1 MLTGS
6 IGMLPSA
13 SLGEGGRGLYEPVHG
28 SAPDIAGTD
37 VANPLAS
44 ILSAAMLL
52 RHSGGQEAAAALVE
66 RAVRRVLAEG
76 LPHRR
81 HHGTGRHPPGHR
93 SDGRRGGRGGS
104 ARTGLTGTFR
114 PAAFGEDTR
123 WSACTA
129 APRSASP
136 GGAVPGSGAAGLAC
150 APIRWVVAFAAGGA
164 ADTAAR
170 AAGAKVG
177 EILGQSVVIEN
188 RTGGNALI
196 AAAAVLQSPADGYS
210 FLVDAAN
217 QLTNPVLMRE
227 LPFDYRTAFAPVSQ
241 IASFPQVVAVR
252 HDFPARTIEEFI
264 AYAKDRPGTVSYGTP
279 PAAGMAHL
287 AGAQFQRLA
296 GIRLVHAPYRGGA
309 DAARDIAAG
318 VVDAVV
324 ITTSSIRPP
333 VQAGRA
339 RILAVTSARRAA
351 AYPDVPT
358 LAERGF
364 PGFDMNDWN
373 GLFAAA
379 GAPPPS
385 SAAWQPRSGK
395 RAATRG

>member
-1 MLTGS
+1 MART
-6 IGMLPSA
+6 
-13 SLGEGGRGLYEPVHG
+13 
-28 SAPDIAGTD
+28 
-37 VANPLAS
+37 
-44 ILSAAMLL
+44 
-52 RHSGGQEAAAALVE
+52 
-66 RAVRRVLAEG
+66 
-76 LPHRR
+76 HRR
-81 HHGTGRHPPGHR
+81 T
-93 SDGRRGGRGGS
+93 
-104 ARTGLTGTFR
+104 ALGL
-114 PAAFGEDTR
+114 AL
-123 WSACTA
+123 A
-129 APRSASP
+129 APS
-136 GGAVPGSGAAGLAC
+136 LAR
-150 APIRWVVAFAAGGA
+150 AQQDWPARPIRWVVAFAAGGA

-177 EILGQSVVIEN
+177 EILGQPVVIEN
-188 RTGGNALI
+188 RTGGNALV

-227 LPFDYRTAFAPVSQ
+227 LPFDYRTAFAPVTQ

-339 RILAVTSARRAA
+339 RILAVTSAHRAA

-379 GAPPPS
+379 GVPPAILRRL
-385 SAAWQPRSGK
+385 AAVIGEACRDAGVKARMDPLGAEMVGSQPEDFTVWLEAQRPVVGQVI
-395 RAATRG
+395 REAGITPG

>member
-1 MLTGS
+1 MAR
-6 IGMLPSA
+6 M
-13 SLGEGGRGLYEPVHG
+13 
-28 SAPDIAGTD
+28 
-37 VANPLAS
+37 
-44 ILSAAMLL
+44 
-52 RHSGGQEAAAALVE
+52 
-66 RAVRRVLAEG
+66 
-76 LPHRR
+76 HRR
-81 HHGTGRHPPGHR
+81 T
-93 SDGRRGGRGGS
+93 
-104 ARTGLTGTFR
+104 ALGL
-114 PAAFGEDTR
+114 AL
-123 WSACTA
+123 A
-129 APRSASP
+129 APS
-136 GGAVPGSGAAGLAC
+136 LAR
-150 APIRWVVAFAAGGA
+150 AQQDWPARPIRWVVAFAAGGA

-170 AAGAKVG
+170 AVGAKLG
-177 EILGQSVVIEN
+177 ELLGQSVVVEN

-279 PAAGMAHL
+279 PTAGMAHL

-379 GAPPPS
+379 GAPPAILRRL
-385 SAAWQPRSGK
+385 AAAVGEACRDAGVKARMDPLGAEMVGSRPEEFTAWLEAQRPVVGQVIREAGI
-395 RAATRG
+395 TLG

>member
-1 MLTGS
+1 M
-6 IGMLPSA
+6 
-13 SLGEGGRGLYEPVHG
+13 
-28 SAPDIAGTD
+28 
-37 VANPLAS
+37 
-44 ILSAAMLL
+44 
-52 RHSGGQEAAAALVE
+52 
-66 RAVRRVLAEG
+66 
-76 LPHRR
+76 HRR
-81 HHGTGRHPPGHR
+81 T
-93 SDGRRGGRGGS
+93 
-104 ARTGLTGTFR
+104 ALGL
-114 PAAFGEDTR
+114 AL
-123 WSACTA
+123 A
-129 APRSASP
+129 APS
-136 GGAVPGSGAAGLAC
+136 LAR
-150 APIRWVVAFAAGGA
+150 AQQDWPARPIRWVVAFAAGGA

-373 GLFAAA
+373 GLFAAT
-379 GAPPPS
+379 GTP
-385 SAAWQPRSGK
+385 
-395 RAATRG
+395 RAAIQRMASAVGDACRDAGVKARMDPLGAEMVGSQPEEFTAWLDAQRPVVGQVIREAGITLG

>member
-1 MLTGS
+1 ME
-6 IGMLPSA
+6 MA
-13 SLGEGGRGLYEPVHG
+13 R
-28 SAPDIAGTD
+28 
-37 VANPLAS
+37 
-44 ILSAAMLL
+44 M
-52 RHSGGQEAAAALVE
+52 
-66 RAVRRVLAEG
+66 
-76 LPHRR
+76 HRR
-81 HHGTGRHPPGHR
+81 T
-93 SDGRRGGRGGS
+93 
-104 ARTGLTGTFR
+104 ALGL
-114 PAAFGEDTR
+114 AL
-123 WSACTA
+123 A
-129 APRSASP
+129 APS
-136 GGAVPGSGAAGLAC
+136 LAR
-150 APIRWVVAFAAGGA
+150 AQQNWPTRPIRWVVAFAAGGA

-227 LPFDYRTAFAPVSQ
+227 LPFDYRTAFAPVAQ

-379 GAPPPS
+379 GAPPAILRRLAAAVGEACRDAGVKARMDPLGAEMVGNQPEEF
-385 SAAWQPRSGK
+385 AAWLDAQRPVVGQVIREAGI
-395 RAATRG
+395 TLG

>member
-1 MLTGS
+1 M
-6 IGMLPSA
+6 IRM
-13 SLGEGGRGLYEPVHG
+13 
-28 SAPDIAGTD
+28 
-37 VANPLAS
+37 
-44 ILSAAMLL
+44 
-52 RHSGGQEAAAALVE
+52 
-66 RAVRRVLAEG
+66 
-76 LPHRR
+76 HRR
-81 HHGTGRHPPGHR
+81 T
-93 SDGRRGGRGGS
+93 
-104 ARTGLTGTFR
+104 ALGL
-114 PAAFGEDTR
+114 AL
-123 WSACTA
+123 A
-129 APRSASP
+129 APSVARAQQDWP
-136 GGAVPGSGAAGLAC
+136 TR
-150 APIRWVVAFAAGGA
+150 PIRWVVAFAAGGA

-170 AAGAKVG
+170 AVGAKLG
-177 EILGQSVVIEN
+177 ELLGQSVVIEN

-196 AAAAVLQSPADGYS
+196 AANAVLQSPADGYG

-318 VVDAVV
+318 VVDAAV

-333 VQAGRA
+333 VQAGLA

-379 GAPPPS
+379 GAPPALLRRL
-385 SAAWQPRSGK
+385 AAAVGEACRDAGVKARMDPLGAEMVGSQPEEFTAWLDAQRPIVGQVI
-395 RAATRG
+395 REAGITLG